1 MTKEIW
7 NLSSFGVPLHP
18 TNILTMS
25 VTVRE
30 VMNALENFAP
40 LPLQDSYDNA
50 GLQVGLT
57 EVEVSGVLL
66 CLDVTEEVIL
76 EAIELGCNLIVSHHP
91 LLFRGLKTLSDT
103 DMVQRCVRMAVQ
115 NDINIYSA
123 HTNLDS
129 AIDGVNYAIAER
141 LGLVD
146 VELIQ
151 QRRVPVRSDA
161 KDRMVLAGNGVIG
174 YLTEGEDSLVFLQ
187 RVKQA
192 FGVECLMHNEL
203 LQRPIQCVAICGGAG
218 DFLLDEAIKLKADA
232 FLTGEMHYHQ
242 YFGHAQQIQIGVL
255 GHYQS
260 EQYTADI
267 LRGVIEERFPNLALF
282 KTTVCTNPIKYL

>member
-1 MTKEIW
+1 MVYLCAQKRTYYD
-7 NLSSFGVPLHP
+7 
-18 TNILTMS
+18 MS
-25 VTVRE
+25 VKVLE
-30 VMNALENFAP
+30 VMNALEYFAP
-40 LPLQDSYDNA
+40 LPLQESYDNA

-57 EVEVSGVLL
+57 EAEVSGVLL
-66 CLDVTEEVIL
+66 CLDVTEEVIS
-76 EAIELGCNLIVSHHP
+76 EAIDLGCNLIVSHHP
-91 LLFRGLKTLSDT
+91 LLFRGLKTISDT

-129 AIDGVNYAIAER
+129 VIDGVNYAIAER

-151 QRRVPVRSDA
+151 QRKVSVHSDA
-161 KDRMVLAGNGVIG
+161 RDRMVLAGNGVIG
-174 YLTEGEDSLVFLQ
+174 YLTEGEDSLIFLQ

-218 DFLLDEAIKLKADA
+218 DFLLDEAIRLKADA

-260 EQYTADI
+260 EQYTTDI
-267 LRGVIEERFPNLALF
+267 LHGLLEDKFPSLALF